1 MDLFDI
7 LWLVICIGLPVISGI
22 AASAEKKKKAQG
34 RPVVTQEPE
43 EKDLPSWMEILTGQ
57 PMEAESVDEVPEE
70 QMVVE
75 EVVPAAENKLEAKPA
90 VVAIPAKKHCSDAI
104 ADGAIGEAEPKKRI
118 DKERIDPEKLVVYT
132 AIMNPKFN
140 EY

>member
-22 AASAEKKKKAQG
+22 AASAEKKKKTQG
-34 RPVVTQEPE
+34 RPVVMPKPE
-43 EKDLPSWMEILTGQ
+43 ENDLPSWMEILTGQ
-57 PMEAESVDEVPEE
+57 PMEAGSVDEVPEE
-70 QMVVE
+70 QTVVE
-75 EVVPAAENKLEAKPA
+75 EVVPAAGKTLETKPA
-90 VVAIPAKKHCSDAI
+90 VAAPAKSHCSDAI

>member
-7 LWLVICIGLPVISGI
+7 LWLVVCLGLPVISGI

-43 EKDLPSWMEILTGQ
+43 ENDMPSWVEILTGQ
-57 PMEAESVDEVPEE
+57 PMEAESVDEVPAE
-70 QMVVE
+70 QEVVN
-75 EVVPAAENKLEAKPA
+75 EVVPAADKKIEPKPA
-90 VVAIPAKKHCSDAI
+90 VAAPAKSHCSDAI

>member
-7 LWLVICIGLPVISGI
+7 LWLVVCLGLPVISGI

-43 EKDLPSWMEILTGQ
+43 ENDLPSWMEILTGQ
-57 PMEAESVDEVPEE
+57 PMEAEYVDEAPEE
-70 QMVVE
+70 QTVVE
-75 EVVPAAENKLEAKPA
+75 EVMPAADKKIEPKPA
-90 VVAIPAKKHCSDAI
+90 VAAPAKSHCSDAI

>member
-22 AASAEKKKKAQG
+22 AAAAEKKKKAQG

-43 EKDLPSWMEILTGQ
+43 ENDLPSWMEILTGQ
-57 PMEAESVDEVPEE
+57 PMEAGPVDEVPEE
-70 QMVVE
+70 QTVVE
-75 EVVPAAENKLEAKPA
+75 EVVPAAGKTLETKPA
-90 VVAIPAKKHCSDAI
+90 VAVPAKSHCSEAI
-104 ADGAIGEAEPKKRI
+104 ADGAIGGAEPEKRI

>member
-43 EKDLPSWMEILTGQ
+43 EDNLPSWMEILTGQ

-70 QMVVE
+70 QTVVE
-75 EVVPAAENKLEAKPA
+75 EVVPAAGKTLETKLSSNSP
-90 VVAIPAKKHCSDAI
+90 C
-104 ADGAIGEAEPKKRI
+104 
-118 DKERIDPEKLVVYT
+118 EKSLFRGYCGWRHRWG
-132 AIMNPKFN
+132 
-140 EY
+140 

>member
-7 LWLVICIGLPVISGI
+7 LWLVVCLGLPVISGI
-22 AASAEKKKKAQG
+22 AAAAEKKKKAQG

-43 EKDLPSWMEILTGQ
+43 ENDMPSWVEILTGQ
-57 PMEAESVDEVPEE
+57 PMEAGSVDEVPEE
-70 QMVVE
+70 QTVVE
-75 EVVPAAENKLEAKPA
+75 EVVPAAGKTLEPKPA
-90 VVAIPAKKHCSDAI
+90 VAAPAKSHCSDAI

>member
-43 EKDLPSWMEILTGQ
+43 ENDLPSWMEILTGQ
-57 PMEAESVDEVPEE
+57 PMEAGPVDEVPEE
-70 QMVVE
+70 QTVVE
-75 EVVPAAENKLEAKPA
+75 EVVPAAGKTLETKPA
-90 VVAIPAKKHCSDAI
+90 VAVPAKKHCPDAI
-104 ADGAIGEAEPKKRI
+104 ADGAIGGAELEKRI

>member
-43 EKDLPSWMEILTGQ
+43 ENDLPSWVEILTGQ
-57 PMEAESVDEVPEE
+57 PMEAESVDEAPEE
-70 QMVVE
+70 QTVVE
-75 EVVPAAENKLEAKPA
+75 EVVPAAGNKLETKPA
-90 VVAIPAKKHCSDAI
+90 VAAPAKSHCSDAI

>member
-7 LWLVICIGLPVISGI
+7 LWLAICIGLPVISGI

-43 EKDLPSWMEILTGQ
+43 EDNLPSWMEILTGQ
-57 PMEAESVDEVPEE
+57 PVETGPVDEVPEE
-70 QMVVE
+70 QTVVE
-75 EVVPAAENKLEAKPA
+75 EVVPAAGKTLETKPA
-90 VVAIPAKKHCSDAI
+90 VAVPAKTHCSDAI
-104 ADGAIGEAEPKKRI
+104 ADGAIGGAEPKKRI

>member
-43 EKDLPSWMEILTGQ
+43 EDDLPSWMEILTGQ
-57 PMEAESVDEVPEE
+57 PMEAGPVDEAPEE
-70 QMVVE
+70 QTVVE
-75 EVVPAAENKLEAKPA
+75 EVLPAAGKTLETKPA
-90 VVAIPAKKHCSDAI
+90 VAVPAKKHCPDAI
-104 ADGAIGEAEPKKRI
+104 ADGAIGGAEPEKRI

>member
-7 LWLVICIGLPVISGI
+7 LWLVVCLGLPVISGI
-22 AASAEKKKKAQG
+22 AAAAEKKKKAQG
-34 RPVVTQEPE
+34 QPVVTQEPE
-43 EKDLPSWMEILTGQ
+43 ENDLPSWMEILTGQ

-70 QMVVE
+70 QTVVE
-75 EVVPAAENKLEAKPA
+75 EVMPAAEKTLETKPA
-90 VVAIPAKKHCSDAI
+90 VTVPAKSHCSDAI

>member
-7 LWLVICIGLPVISGI
+7 LWLVVCLGLPVISGI

-34 RPVVTQEPE
+34 RPVVMQKPE
-43 EKDLPSWMEILTGQ
+43 ENDLPSWMEILTGQ

-70 QMVVE
+70 QTVVG
-75 EVVPAAENKLEAKPA
+75 EVVPAAGKTLETEPA
-90 VVAIPAKKHCSDAI
+90 VAVPAKSHCSDAI
-104 ADGAIGEAEPKKRI
+104 ADGAIGGAEPKKRI

>member
-7 LWLVICIGLPVISGI
+7 LWLVVCLGLPVISGI
-22 AASAEKKKKAQG
+22 AASAEKKKKAQQG
-34 RPVVTQEPE
+34 RPVVN
-43 EKDLPSWMEILTGQ
+43 
-57 PMEAESVDEVPEE
+57 
-70 QMVVE
+70 
-75 EVVPAAENKLEAKPA
+75 EVVPAADKKIETKPA
-90 VVAIPAKKHCSDAI
+90 VAAPAKSHCSEAI

>member
-7 LWLVICIGLPVISGI
+7 LWLVVCLGLPVISGI
-22 AASAEKKKKAQG
+22 AAAAEKKKKAQG
-34 RPVVTQEPE
+34 RPVVTQKPE
-43 EKDLPSWMEILTGQ
+43 EDDLPSWMEILTGQ
-57 PMEAESVDEVPEE
+57 PMEAGSVDEVPEE
-70 QMVVE
+70 QTVVE
-75 EVVPAAENKLEAKPA
+75 EVVPTAGKTLETKPA
-90 VVAIPAKKHCSDAI
+90 VAAPAKSHCSDAI

>member
-34 RPVVTQEPE
+34 RPVVTQESE
-43 EKDLPSWMEILTGQ
+43 EDDLPSWMEILTGQ
-57 PMEAESVDEVPEE
+57 PMEAGPVDEVPEE
-70 QMVVE
+70 QTIVE
-75 EVVPAAENKLEAKPA
+75 EVEPAAGKTLETKPA
-90 VVAIPAKKHCSDAI
+90 VTVPAKSHCSDAI
-104 ADGAIGEAEPKKRI
+104 ADGAIGGAELEKRI

>member
-57 PMEAESVDEVPEE
+57 PMEAGPVDEVPEE
-70 QMVVE
+70 QTVVE
-75 EVVPAAENKLEAKPA
+75 DVMPAAGKTLETKPA
-90 VVAIPAKKHCSDAI
+90 VAAPVKTHCSDAI
-104 ADGAIGEAEPKKRI
+104 AEGAIGGAESKKRI

>member
-7 LWLVICIGLPVISGI
+7 LWLVVCLGLPVISGI

-43 EKDLPSWMEILTGQ
+43 ENDLPSWMEILTGQ

-70 QMVVE
+70 QAVIE
-75 EVVPAAENKLEAKPA
+75 EVVPAAGKALETKPA
-90 VVAIPAKKHCSDAI
+90 VAAPAKSHCSDAI
-104 ADGAIGEAEPKKRI
+104 ADGAIGEVEPKKRI

>member
-7 LWLVICIGLPVISGI
+7 LWLVVCLGLPVISGI

-43 EKDLPSWMEILTGQ
+43 EDNLPSWMEILTGQ
-57 PMEAESVDEVPEE
+57 QMEAGPVDEVPEE
-70 QMVVE
+70 QTVVE
-75 EVVPAAENKLEAKPA
+75 EVVPAAGKTLETKPA
-90 VVAIPAKKHCSDAI
+90 VAAPVKTHCSDAI
-104 ADGAIGEAEPKKRI
+104 ADGAIGGAEPEKRI

>member
-70 QMVVE
+70 QTVVE
-75 EVVPAAENKLEAKPA
+75 EVEPAAGKTLETKPA
-90 VVAIPAKKHCSDAI
+90 VAAPAKSHCSDAI

-118 DKERIDPEKLVVYT
+118 DKERIDPEKLVIYT

>member
-34 RPVVTQEPE
+34 RPAVTQEPE
-43 EKDLPSWMEILTGQ
+43 ENDLPSWMEILTGQ

-70 QMVVE
+70 QTVVE
-75 EVVPAAENKLEAKPA
+75 EVVPAAGKTLETKPA
-90 VVAIPAKKHCSDAI
+90 VAAPTKNHCSDAI

>member
-22 AASAEKKKKAQG
+22 AASAEKKKKSQG

-43 EKDLPSWMEILTGQ
+43 EDNLPSWMEILTGQ

-70 QMVVE
+70 QTVVE
-75 EVVPAAENKLEAKPA
+75 EVVPAAGKTLETKPA
-90 VVAIPAKKHCSDAI
+90 GTVPAKSHCSEAI
-104 ADGAIGEAEPKKRI
+104 ADGAIGGAELEKRI

>member
-43 EKDLPSWMEILTGQ
+43 ENDLPSWMEILTGQ

-70 QMVVE
+70 QTVVE
-75 EVVPAAENKLEAKPA
+75 EVEPAAGKTLETKPA
-90 VVAIPAKKHCSDAI
+90 VAAPAKSHCSDAI

-118 DKERIDPEKLVVYT
+118 DKERIDPEKLVIYT

>member
-7 LWLVICIGLPVISGI
+7 LWLVVCLGLPVISGI

-43 EKDLPSWMEILTGQ
+43 ENDLPSWVEILTGQ
-57 PMEAESVDEVPEE
+57 PMEAESVDEVPAE
-70 QMVVE
+70 QEVVN
-75 EVVPAAENKLEAKPA
+75 EVVPAADKKIEPKPA
-90 VVAIPAKKHCSDAI
+90 VAAPAKSHCSDAI

>member
-34 RPVVTQEPE
+34 RPIVMPKPE
-43 EKDLPSWMEILTGQ
+43 ENDLPSWMEILTGQ
-57 PMEAESVDEVPEE
+57 PMEAGSVDEVPEE
-70 QMVVE
+70 QTVVE
-75 EVVPAAENKLEAKPA
+75 EVVPAAGKTLETKPA
-90 VVAIPAKKHCSDAI
+90 VAVPAKSHCSDAI
-104 ADGAIGEAEPKKRI
+104 ADGAIGGAEPKKRI